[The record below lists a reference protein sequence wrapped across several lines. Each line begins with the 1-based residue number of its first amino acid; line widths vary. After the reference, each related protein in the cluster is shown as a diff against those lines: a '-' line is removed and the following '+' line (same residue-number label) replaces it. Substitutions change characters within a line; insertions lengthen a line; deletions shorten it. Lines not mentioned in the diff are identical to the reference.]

1 LEAVHQDV
9 IPMTPVPQPVDWFS
23 LIGKYGFTTAL
34 AVVLLWYLA
43 AYIVEPMR
51 RDQQRFMD
59 SVIETNKINAATVA
73 KQTEIQQ
80 QQAQALKDI
89 VPVLQQIRDDQ
100 RRGVW
105 LDSPKG
111 SGT

>member
-1 LEAVHQDV
+1 MATANPET
-9 IPMTPVPQPVDWFS
+9 IPFQPSISFDWFGV
-23 LIGKYGFTTAL
+23 LTRYGFTTFL
-34 AVVLLWYLA
+34 ACATLGYLA
-43 AYIVEPMR
+43 FYVVEPMR
-51 RDQQRFMD
+51 KDQQLFMQ
-59 SVIETNKINAATVA
+59 SVIETNKLNASTVA

-100 RRGVW
+100 RRGAW
-105 LDSPKG
+105 LDNNKKS